1 MFEGKV
7 IWFSNEKGYGFI
19 QLEDKE
25 VFVDKQCKIFDLVL
39 EKYKYLVNTVPSA
52 EMQRCNDYS
61 ARK

>member
-1 MFEGKV
+1 MLTVNIMIIYK
-7 IWFSNEKGYGFI
+7 ITNKINQKKIYN
-19 QLEDKE
+19 
-25 VFVDKQCKIFDLVL
+25 CKIFDLVL

>member
-1 MFEGKV
+1 MLTVNIMIIYK
-7 IWFSNEKGYGFI
+7 IINKINQKIY
-19 QLEDKE
+19 K
-25 VFVDKQCKIFDLVL
+25 CKNFDLVL

>member
-1 MFEGKV
+1 MLTVNIMIIYK
-7 IWFSNEKGYGFI
+7 ITNKINQKIY
-19 QLEDKE
+19 K
-25 VFVDKQCKIFDLVL
+25 CKIFGLVL

>member
-1 MFEGKV
+1 MLTVNIMIIYK
-7 IWFSNEKGYGFI
+7 ITNKINQKIY
-19 QLEDKE
+19 K
-25 VFVDKQCKIFDLVL
+25 CKNFDLVL